1 MISTGDIPNIMAS
14 LEAVFNHLV
23 LPPKIPG
30 HQDPDIKAI
39 EQCILLRLKQACETL
54 QKFAGQDLQET
65 WASIDESL
73 CACMNVSRCHYE
85 WTSILKAFRN
95 LQSKHFL
102 ILQVVEQNAAFFL
115 RHHVRSVLQ

>member
-1 MISTGDIPNIMAS
+1 MGDISNIMAS
-14 LEAVFNHLV
+14 LESVFNHLV

-30 HQDPDIKAI
+30 RQDTDIEAI
-39 EQCILLRLKQACETL
+39 EQCILLRLKQACNTL
-54 QKFAGQDLQET
+54 HKFAGQDLQET
-65 WASIDESL
+65 WDSIDESL

-95 LQSKHFL
+95 LQTKHFL
-102 ILQVVEQNAAFFL
+102 ILHMVEQNAALFL